1 MAYKAS
7 ADFSDL
13 LKQAESA
20 GKKSGDLFSR
30 AMGTSLG
37 GGLLKSQFAKFDAYQ
52 KKLDADRK
60 KFLVDQGNIT
70 KRQHI
75 LELAQANKLSDHKAK
90 SEIELDRI
98 RAKFAKAVEARDQNE
113 IDNLKNQ
120 RKAHEEILEV
130 VREYQSD
137 SKKFTDD
144 LGKATKE
151 FDHTISSLKSATRRI
166 DALAGIGGAI
176 SSALEDGIENG
187 GEKLTQ
193 MAESLGD
200 VFVNGIDATALTKKL
215 SAGLGKGLGNAGK
228 LIGDLG
234 GGSKALGALG
244 MAVGALGATV
254 GALGALVAAFVM
266 VDKKVK
272 EFNKDIIKTHGALSV
287 MRLGAG
293 DLNRGLTIVKHTVM
307 DLTGNLG
314 VSEEEAKTLF
324 ASLDN
329 GNITLARL
337 TGGVTDTATAQRRL
351 TAALRDTYTAAN
363 MTGVSLSEY
372 ADNLTNYVNDLGMS
386 TETVND
392 NFRSIAKMA
401 SESGFSTRRFY
412 SMVVQATSGQSALNV
427 SLEHTGDL
435 LLRMS
440 KIMGMKKA
448 AEMVGGAAGGMGQM
462 GAQERLKTLLVAGKR
477 GENIFQRQAVQS
489 ARDFSQSNRG
499 LTGAFTDALKRA
511 NLTGRGIEQ
520 AFSNSDP
527 TKLVQSLGQLSA
539 ADQRKMLTELRESG
553 VAGTSE
559 MARQLEEI
567 TNLSRGGLGSRV
579 GAAGGLGAGANLQMQ
594 ASVLRR
600 FMDPTGRLG
609 AAQRVAAE
617 SVTGMGGPQMDAFLS
632 EMQHLQGVFE
642 RMQAGGET
650 GEKLIKEYRLSRNS
664 EGQLVDQLGH
674 VIRSSDDLFMTQRAQ
689 DAHEQARTM
698 DEATSIAYQTMDA
711 TTSVADILENKI
723 AQYIQR
729 VYEWLN
735 GFLGPMLSRWM
746 GNAGQEFEKK
756 QATLSAFDKAISE
769 IQKQSEGER
778 TRLARLS
785 TTASSST
792 ATQEERD
799 RARNEIQQ
807 IRRGQTGRDQQIQ
820 SLREAS
826 QRVRDGNTFDIREG
840 YRVTGARDASGDDFD
855 TRGPG
860 GSTRRSSMGSLPDK
874 IFKTWK
880 EAQDYVKQYG
890 GTASEARLSNDAAI
904 RRITGAA
911 VAPGTPTAATPA
923 AMSAPATAPA
933 PPPPT
938 PAHAEAATAP
948 VVAATESAQ
957 TQAQQHHQQDRRDTK
972 QRDRQIQVFNEKLL
986 KGKDLGDGLA
996 MSRLPDAIAEAD
1008 AKMRLL
1014 EGIYEK
1020 GPASMAPEVINR
1032 LLSGTGTD
1040 EDIASAGMGGAAAR
1054 ALRFRH
1060 AAQEAPVHDF
1070 ITQDRGGR
1078 TVITPIN
1085 RADQVMGMK
1094 PGGPIANAGGRPGG
1108 NVNISI
1114 NGGDERRVF
1123 EVVRRA
1129 VQQAGITPNRVPG
1142 R

>member
-1 MAYKAS
+1 MTFKAT
-7 ADFSDL
+7 ADFSDI
-13 LKQAESA
+13 LKQANA
-20 GKKSGDLFSR
+20 VGKQSGKLFSDNFNLAQGGMFAKSLARFKDIQKRVEKDGKDAAARIEIHKLGLAKKTHAEELKLEREAKVLKAKVAAELDKDAKKALGQQYAAKLKELKLVQSYNKDTAKFIRDMNKSVSAVQSIANITNREIKQLER
-30 AMGTSLG
+30 ATKT
-37 GGLLKSQFAKFDAYQ
+37 LKSVSEWVEENLRSGSEKFGEN
-52 KKLDADRK
+52 L
-60 KFLVDQGNIT
+60 T
-70 KRQHI
+70 
-75 LELAQANKLSDHKAK
+75 
-90 SEIELDRI
+90 
-98 RAKFAKAVEARDQNE
+98 EA
-113 IDNLKNQ
+113 
-120 RKAHEEILEV
+120 
-130 VREYQSD
+130 
-137 SKKFTDD
+137 
-144 LGKATKE
+144 
-151 FDHTISSLKSATRRI
+151 
-166 DALAGIGGAI
+166 
-176 SSALEDGIENG
+176 
-187 GEKLTQ
+187 
-193 MAESLGD
+193 AEGLGD
-200 VFVNGIDATALTKKL
+200 AFTSGIDVTALSKKL
-215 SAGLGKGLGNAGK
+215 SAGLGRGLSKAGDLMGAAGGGLGARG
-228 LIGDLG
+228 
-234 GGSKALGALG
+234 LGAV
-244 MAVGALGATV
+244 VGGIGASV
-254 GALGALVAAFVM
+254 AALGALVAAFIM
-266 VDKKVK
+266 LDKKVK

-293 DLNRGLTIVKHTVM
+293 DLNRGLTIVKRTVM
-307 DLTGNLG
+307 DLTGNFG
-314 VSEEEAKTLF
+314 VSEDEAKQLF

-337 TGGVTDTATAQRRL
+337 TGGVTDADIAQRRL
-351 TAALRDTYTAAN
+351 NLALRDTYTAAN

-462 GAQERLKTLLVAGKR
+462 GAQERLKTLLIAGGR
-477 GENIFQRQAVQS
+477 GEKIFQRQAVQS
-489 ARDFSQSNRG
+489 AKDFTQSNRG
-499 LTGAFTDALKRA
+499 LSGAFTAALDRA
-511 NLTGRGIEQ
+511 GLTGRGIET

-527 TKLVQSLGQLSA
+527 TRLVQSLGQLSA
-539 ADQRKMLTELRESG
+539 VDQRKMLTELRESG
-553 VAGTSE
+553 VAGTAE

-594 ASVLRR
+594 AALLRR

-609 AAQRVAAE
+609 ARERVAAE

-632 EMQHLQGVFE
+632 QMQAMQGDFE

-650 GEKLIKEYRLSRNS
+650 GEKLLKEYRLSRNAQ
-664 EGQLVDQLGH
+664 GQLVDSIGH

-746 GNAGQEFEKK
+746 GSAGAEFEKK
-756 QATLSAFDKAISE
+756 QATLSFFDKAISE
-769 IQKQSEGER
+769 LQKQSEGER

-785 TTASSST
+785 TTASSS
-792 ATQEERD
+792 AASPEERE
-799 RARNEIQQ
+799 RARSEIQR
-807 IRRGQTGRDQQIQ
+807 IRQGQTGRDQQIQ
-820 SLREAS
+820 ALREAS
-826 QRVRDGNTFDIREG
+826 QRVREGNTYDIREG
-840 YRVTGARDASGDDFD
+840 YRVTGAHRVREQPIGMMGARAAEFD
-855 TRGPG
+855 TG
-860 GSTRRSSMGSLPDK
+860 MESLPDK

-890 GTASEARLSNDAAI
+890 GTASEARLSNEEAI

-911 VAPGTPTAATPA
+911 VAPGTAGTAAPA
-923 AMSAPATAPA
+923 TAAPATAPA

-957 TQAQQHHQQDRRDTK
+957 TQAQQQHQQDRRDTK
-972 QRDRQIQVFNEKLL
+972 QRDRQLQVFNEKLL

-1020 GPASMAPEVINR
+1020 GPASMSPEVINR
-1032 LLSGTGTD
+1032 LLSGTGTE

-1060 AAQEAPVHDF
+1060 ASQEAPVHDF
-1070 ITQDRGGR
+1070 ISQDRGGR

-1085 RADQVMGMK
+1085 REDQVMGMK
-1094 PGGPIANAGGRPGG
+1094 PGGPIANSGGRPGG
-1108 NVNISI
+1108 NVNIAI
-1114 NGGDERRVF
+1114 HGGDERRVF
-1123 EVVRRA
+1123 NVVRRA
-1129 VQQAGITPNRVPG
+1129 IQQAGITPNRVPG
-1142 R
+1142 G